1 MSDDASPPLASTGDA
16 VSRTRTDSPPEDVDE
31 AAVEEWVDENTPF
44 ERVYQVLRRTHDP
57 QSADEVADRARVSP
71 TTARKHLRTLA
82 DVGEVVT
89 AQDGRTTLYRRSEV
103 AVVTEHA
110 QRLLAEHSLDQL
122 AAGVVDTKASIREW
136 REEHGV
142 ESPEA
147 LAREMDFEDVDEE
160 RTSLV
165 GEWQTTRRNLALA
178 EAALAIGEAIKDGR
192 VLGSEGDDALL
203 A

>member
-1 MSDDASPPLASTGDA
+1 MSDDASPPLASTGDTG
-16 VSRTRTDSPPEDVDE
+16 SRTRTDSPPEDVDE
-31 AAVEEWVDENTPF
+31 AAVEEWVEETTPF

-57 QSADEVADRARVSP
+57 QSADEMADRARVSP

-89 AQDGRTTLYRRSEV
+89 VQEGRTTLYRRSEV

-110 QRLLAEHSLDQL
+110 QRLLAEHSIDEL
-122 AAGVVDTKASIREW
+122 AAGVVDTKASIRGW

-147 LAREMDFEDVDEE
+147 LAREMDAEDVDEE
-160 RTSLV
+160 RASLV

-178 EAALAIGEAIKDGR
+178 EATLAIGEAIEDGR